1 MIVMSCNEKDL
12 VLAMKLCADAHKG
25 QADKAGNL
33 YILHPLRVAAAG
45 NTLDQVV
52 LGLLHDVVEDTAY
65 TLEDIAE
72 QGFPADLVQALD
84 AISKRSGESRE
95 DYLYRVAQNDLATAV
110 KYHDFDNNSD
120 PERLAL
126 LEENKA
132 KWLNQKY
139 DEARQ
144 ILGRYI
150 AERNARRQ

>member
-1 MIVMSCNEKDL
+1 MVVMSCNEENL
-12 VLAMKLCADAHKG
+12 VLAMKLCADAHQG

-45 NTLDQVV
+45 NNLDQVV

-65 TLEDIAE
+65 TLEDIAA
-72 QGFPADLVQALD
+72 QGFPTELVQALD
-84 AISKRSGESRE
+84 AISKRPGENRE
-95 DYLYRVAQNDLATAV
+95 AYLYRVAQNELATAV

-126 LEENKA
+126 LEQTKA
-132 KWLNQKY
+132 QWLNQKY

-144 ILGRYI
+144 LLGNYV
-150 AERNARRQ
+150 AKRNARR